1 MKLHEKIV
9 KLRRAAGMSQEEMAG
24 RLNVSRQAV
33 SRWELGTA
41 RPDAENTLQLSSL
54 FRVTA
59 DYLLNDDYESD
70 SDTPIVK
77 ESNRILQANLI
88 LIAII
93 SQVSFLNAAMRPF
106 ESIDNPAVNL
116 TEMII
121 KIVPLLASSIWM
133 ASNHRYEKDLVQ
145 RRKNTRIELFYCL
158 IQAAIAVTG
167 YLTHWYFAATAG
179 LIAVTLTYIFLINPR
194 YMSRQLTKKRDY
206 RDYR

>member
-9 KLRRAAGMSQEEMAG
+9 KLRRAAGISQEEMAG

-41 RPDAENTLQLSSL
+41 RPDAENILQLSSL

-88 LIAII
+88 LIAVIA
-93 SQVSFLNAAMRPF
+93 QVSFLNAAMRPF

-133 ASNHRYEKDLVQ
+133 ASNRRHRVSYSLVLCSHSRADCSDADIYFLNKSTVYEPSAYEEK
-145 RRKNTRIELFYCL
+145 
-158 IQAAIAVTG
+158 
-167 YLTHWYFAATAG
+167 G
-179 LIAVTLTYIFLINPR
+179 L
-194 YMSRQLTKKRDY
+194 
-206 RDYR
+206 